1 MQLSKKQN
9 EYIVNAIHRWNFKS
23 GAVRSGK
30 SYVDTAFVI
39 PFRIRER
46 AGKPGLNVI
55 LGVSKSSI
63 ERNVLAPMREI
74 YTDKLIGTINS
85 QNIAM
90 VCGEP
95 VYCLGAEKVSQ
106 VAKIQGASIK
116 YCYGDEV
123 AKWNKE
129 VFQMLKS
136 RLDKPYSCFDGSCN
150 PEHPTH
156 WLKEFLDNVELD
168 IYLQKY
174 TIFDNPFL
182 PKEFVEQ
189 LCKEYEGTIYYDRLI
204 VGLWKRADGAIYK
217 RFADKMKKEELI
229 ALGVSEEQAEK
240 IVSSWNETL
249 KGYILKAEFDTKVQE
264 LETTKQQLD
273 TANQTIEGFKDYEDV
288 KAQVNEYKT
297 KFEQSE
303 QEKADIQANYEFTGK
318 LQEAAKKA
326 GARALKAVMPYLD
339 VESLKKSQNQD
350 ADIAATFETVK
361 KENAFL
367 FGVDEPINHPT
378 GPTGGENGNQ
388 QTTAIRAAM
397 GLPEEK

>member
-1 MQLSKKQN
+1 
-9 EYIVNAIHRWNFKS
+9 
-23 GAVRSGK
+23 
-30 SYVDTAFVI
+30 
-39 PFRIRER
+39 
-46 AGKPGLNVI
+46 
-55 LGVSKSSI
+55 
-63 ERNVLAPMREI
+63 
-74 YTDKLIGTINS
+74 
-85 QNIAM
+85 
-90 VCGEP
+90 
-95 VYCLGAEKVSQ
+95 
-106 VAKIQGASIK
+106 
-116 YCYGDEV
+116 
-123 AKWNKE
+123 
-129 VFQMLKS
+129 
-136 RLDKPYSCFDGSCN
+136 
-150 PEHPTH
+150 
-156 WLKEFLDNVELD
+156 
-168 IYLQKY
+168 
-174 TIFDNPFL
+174 
-182 PKEFVEQ
+182 
-189 LCKEYEGTIYYDRLI
+189 
-204 VGLWKRADGAIYK
+204 
-217 RFADKMKKEELI
+217 MKKEELI

-240 IVSSWNETL
+240 IVSSWNEKL
-249 KGYILKAEFDTKVQE
+249 KGYISKAEFDTKVQE

-339 VESLKKSQNQD
+339 VESLKKSQNQG
-350 ADIAATFETVK
+350 ADIAAAFETVK